1 MKVLIEVD
9 PNRLVGVLNLAAMAL
24 ADPQNK
30 DAFLDDF
37 DAVVTARNEAK
48 RWHKYPDE
56 KPPKEGRYLVFE
68 EVIFIGYEKD
78 DYPHCPRFFDCFWDG
93 KRFHCPNKVD
103 FWMELPSAPKEE
115 KE

>member
-56 KPPKEGRYLVFE
+56 KPKDNQDVLIFTREGFLQTASFYADYVSPKNPEFV
-68 EVIFIGYEKD
+68 KD
-78 DYPHCPRFFDCFWDG
+78 DDLEDYSPL
-93 KRFHCPNKVD
+93 
-103 FWMELPSAPKEE
+103 FWMELPSPPEE
-115 KE
+115 QE

>member
-1 MKVLIEVD
+1 MKALIEVD

-56 KPPKEGRYLVFE
+56 MPEDAQKVLIFTSDGFIETASFYADYVWPKNPAFVTQ
-68 EVIFIGYEKD
+68 D
-78 DYPHCPRFFDCFWDG
+78 DLENYSPLY
-93 KRFHCPNKVD
+93 
-103 FWMELPSAPKEE
+103 WMELPSPPEE
-115 KE
+115 QE